1 VDAFV
6 NKASHVLVCGLGSLG
21 QQCVTAL
28 KAFGMQISAIELVQP
43 RSWEVQNLPELLEQ
57 LIIGDCRQPSVLQ
70 QGIIEQCR
78 AVLLVTN
85 NERINI
91 EAAFAV
97 RLLNSQVRLVV
108 RSSEHQLNQLLD
120 QQLGNFTALEMA
132 ELSAPALAIAA
143 LANETKGLITLDN
156 QLLRVLHHPIDLTH
170 RWCDLRLAHE
180 LNNRTRRILSHSPD
194 EAALPIQF
202 HQWEPEAR
210 IRAGDRVTYIEV
222 IQDSVDLV
230 QPTSGIS
237 SAGNSKQTVGHLGQN
252 LLKSLSRTNLRQ
264 IPLQIWQFTAQQQ
277 TKRVAILVGITVL
290 LLILLGTTILK
301 SAHPQQSWLKAL
313 YVTSVMLLGSYDVVF
328 GALSSSD
335 TTPLWMRFLNLSYM
349 LAGTASI
356 AVLYALLTESLLAA
370 KFALPNK
377 RPPVPLQDHVVL
389 IGLDQV
395 NRQIATYLQTLKQP
409 LVGVSDAALEPSVLP
424 EMPLVVSDF
433 REALKDVNLTTAK
446 SVVVATN
453 NEMAN
458 LEIGLMAHA
467 ANSDASLVIQTFEP
481 DFSSNIDRLLPYAKV
496 LCSYSLAAEA
506 FAAAVFG
513 DHILDLLR
521 LSNQTVLVA
530 EYDVQAEDGLHSL
543 LLAEVACGY
552 GVVPILYQDQDYAQ
566 AATLLPSEDIKLEV
580 GDRMVILATVDSLY
594 QIDQREPLPRCWQVL
609 INTIATQSIVFEGIR
624 TIVRITGCSLSTATE
639 VMNQLPTIVPK
650 PLYKHQAL
658 RLVRELSKIQI
669 QAHLIPFSPTSLE

>member
-1 VDAFV
+1 VEASI
-6 NKASHVLVCGLGSLG
+6 NEASHCLVCGLGSLG
-21 QQCVTAL
+21 QQCVAAL
-28 KAFGMQISAIELVQP
+28 KAFGMKISAIELVQP

-97 RLLNSQVRLVV
+97 RLLSPQVRLVV

-143 LANETKGLITLDN
+143 LANETKGLITLGDH
-156 QLLRVLHHPIDLTH
+156 LLRVIHCPIDSTH
-170 RWCDLRLAHE
+170 RWCDFRLAHE
-180 LNNRTRRILSHSPD
+180 LNNRTRRVLSHSSD
-194 EAALPIQF
+194 DAALPIQF

-222 IQDSVDLV
+222 TQNLVDLI
-230 QPTSGIS
+230 QPA
-237 SAGNSKQTVGHLGQN
+237 AGKSKPMVGHLWQT
-252 LLKSLSRTNLRQ
+252 LLKSLSSLDFRQ
-264 IPLQIWQFTAQQQ
+264 IPSQIWQFAAQQQ

-313 YVTSVMLLGSYDVVF
+313 YVTSVMLLGSYDIVF
-328 GALSSSD
+328 GALSPSD
-335 TTPLWMRFLNLSYM
+335 TAPLWMRFLNLSYM

-433 REALKDVNLTTAK
+433 REALKDVNLMTAK
-446 SVVVATN
+446 SVVVATH

-521 LSNQTVLVA
+521 LNNQTVLVA
-530 EYDVQAEDGLHSL
+530 EYDVQAEDGLHGL
-543 LLAEVACGY
+543 LLAEVAYGY
-552 GVVPILYQDQDYAQ
+552 GVVPILYQDQDHTQ

-580 GDRMVILATVDSLY
+580 GDRLVILATVDSLH
-594 QIDQREPLPRCWQVL
+594 QINQRESLPRSWQVFV
-609 INTIATQSIVFEGIR
+609 NTTATQNIVFEVIR
-624 TIVRITGCSLSTATE
+624 TITRITGCSLSTATE
-639 VMNQLPTIVPK
+639 VMNQLPTTVPK

-658 RLVRELSKIQI
+658 RLVRELSKIQT
-669 QAHLIPFSPTSLE
+669 QAHLIPFSSTSLE